1 MKTGDVIN
9 VGPEKVTWN
18 PSTRTLEG
26 EIKGKKI
33 IVPTGQ
39 LALQDIK
46 WNRIDFQKAVEL
58 ATKSGFT
65 AIVRRVEDDKIT
77 ASIREWQERRYEF
90 LQEGE
95 VYQSRVI
102 YVTPY
107 SLHVYVKGIRV
118 RVYVTDCTRT
128 RMSNLCEFFKEGE
141 KMKVKILK
149 KQQEFPYHI
158 DGSRKEVYP
167 TLKEAHKEY
176 KVGSQIYV
184 MICERLNDDGYRVEV
199 TPNIPGIL
207 NGIKEELDKL
217 KRGSRIR
224 AEIIEID
231 KLGIKCRV
239 AKGRRL

>member
-9 VGPEKVTWN
+9 VGPEKVTWD

-26 EIKGKKI
+26 EVKGKKI

-39 LALQDIK
+39 LALQDLK
-46 WNRIDFQKAVEL
+46 WNRTGFPKEVEL

-65 AIVRRVEDDKIT
+65 AIVRRVEEDKTT
-77 ASIREWQERRYEF
+77 ASIREWQERRYES
-90 LQEGE
+90 LKEGE
-95 VYQSRVI
+95 VYLSKVA

-107 SLHVYVKGIRV
+107 SLHVYVRGV
-118 RVYVTDCTRT
+118 RARIYVTDCSRA
-128 RMSNLCEFFKEGE
+128 RVKNLCDFFKEGQ
-141 KMKVKILK
+141 KIKVKILN

-158 DGSRKEVYP
+158 DVSRKEVYP
-167 TLKEAHKEY
+167 TLKEAYKEY

-184 MICERLNDDGYRVEV
+184 RICERLNDDGYWIEV

-207 NGIKEELDKL
+207 NGSKEELDKL